1 MLKRCC
7 FLEFRV
13 EMRMSDDFVVGMGKI
28 IEQAFCV
35 TYEEKQC
42 HHQVHLAK
50 VDFGERKRG
59 FYVYD

>member
-1 MLKRCC
+1 
-7 FLEFRV
+7 
-13 EMRMSDDFVVGMGKI
+13 MRMSDDFVVGMGKI

-50 VDFGERKRG
+50 VDFGERKKG
-59 FYVYD
+59 CYVYD